1 MTEIVDLAQ
10 SLREVLGRAQRTLR
24 EQGGRMGLSA
34 SQSEALGFVAR
45 EGPLTIT
52 ALAKRQRVRSQS
64 MGATVGVLLERG
76 LVTVTPD
83 PHDGR
88 QKVVA
93 VTDEARALIAEGRG
107 ARTDW
112 LTKQLGGL
120 SPAERRTL
128 AEARKILDRLFP

>member
-1 MTEIVDLAQ
+1 MNDTVDLAQ

-34 SQSEALGFVAR
+34 SQSEALGYVLR

-52 ALAKRQRVRSQS
+52 ALAQRQRVRSQS

-83 PHDGR
+83 PRDGR

-93 VTDEARALIAEGRG
+93 VTDEARVLVAEGRD
-107 ARTDW
+107 ARNDW
-112 LTKQLGGL
+112 LAKRLDGL
-120 SPAERRTL
+120 SPDERGTL
-128 AEARKILDRLFP
+128 AEAQRILDRLFS